1 MPGRTIAI
9 GDIHGCAAALRAL
22 VAAIKPAAEDTI
34 VPLGD
39 YVDRGP
45 DSRGVRQAGPKL
57 TMDVRRALR

>member
-9 GDIHGCAAALRAL
+9 GDIHGCSAALSAL
-22 VAAIKPAAEDTI
+22 VTAIAPKAEDTL

-45 DSRGVRQAGPKL
+45 DSRGVLDATARK
-57 TMDVRRALR
+57 